1 MGEYELAYNEAK
13 EVLDATDDEG
23 KKCFSF
29 VSYTELGSNMKDYNG
44 IIMCFFNKTLQEN
57 YEPFTM
63 KSSEDKLY
71 LVNFEKGEKEADQR
85 LLESMIGSEGTNKY
99 SRKYMIPLGT
109 NGTDMIPGI
118 RLSEM
123 YYIMGEYFA
132 RTNKFTEAGAM
143 LDEVRY
149 ERGIRETSLKTT
161 ITTLDG
167 YHTEMLEDMRKE
179 FVGEGQLFFQYKRLD
194 KKPVKNAIFVFEKP
208 QNEDV

>member
-1 MGEYELAYNEAK
+1 
-13 EVLDATDDEG
+13 
-23 KKCFSF
+23 
-29 VSYTELGSNMKDYNG
+29 
-44 IIMCFFNKTLQEN
+44 
-57 YEPFTM
+57 
-63 KSSEDKLY
+63 
-71 LVNFEKGEKEADQR
+71 
-85 LLESMIGSEGTNKY
+85 
-99 SRKYMIPLGT
+99 MIPLGT